1 MIDALQSGKLGWA
14 GLDVFEGE
22 PHVPQDLRDLPNTV
36 LLPHVGTATVET
48 RAAMGALTV
57 DNLLQHLKDGT
68 LGPRERPTRYWSVLK
83 GIRWK
88 VIQLGPVLHARIV
101 DKNINRTVCG
111 FKPVHRR
118 SDGFMIG
125 RVKRQLMYYRATLF
139 QLGCCCCQFDGI
151 APVQD
156 DFSTCT
162 CQTARQGK
170 SDPLRRTGDQGAH
183 ACQVK
188 HLKRHDRIPL
198 VVWRDYPYLGRT
210 CIAETLLM
218 SAPNQSIVIHAARDL
233 RVEPR
238 DVPAPA
244 AGELIE
250 MQAGGICGSDLHYYN
265 HGGFGPIQL
274 REPMVLGHEV
284 SGVIAGLGDGVEGLT
299 VGQLVARDAFPAY
312 PRRISTKACRVGQ
325 SMHASRWV
333 NGGASGDRRTFGC
346 LFACG
351 ASGGR
356 SGRQNC
362 VDHRVWTNWV
372 PEYSG
377 SATCRCDAATDL
389 SEYTLAMARQCGA
402 DEALNTATDPDALA
416 IYQTDKGQIDVHL
429 ECSGAAM
436 ALAAGVAC
444 LRPRGTLVQLGLGGD
459 MNVPMQAMTAKEIT
473 LRGSFRFHAE
483 FATAVQMMQAG
494 LIKVDPLITHSFDIS
509 QALEAFETASDR
521 SRAMKVQLTF

>member
-1 MIDALQSGKLGWA
+1 
-14 GLDVFEGE
+14 
-22 PHVPQDLRDLPNTV
+22 
-36 LLPHVGTATVET
+36 
-48 RAAMGALTV
+48 
-57 DNLLQHLKDGT
+57 
-68 LGPRERPTRYWSVLK
+68 
-83 GIRWK
+83 
-88 VIQLGPVLHARIV
+88 
-101 DKNINRTVCG
+101 
-111 FKPVHRR
+111 
-118 SDGFMIG
+118 
-125 RVKRQLMYYRATLF
+125 
-139 QLGCCCCQFDGI
+139 
-151 APVQD
+151 
-156 DFSTCT
+156 
-162 CQTARQGK
+162 
-170 SDPLRRTGDQGAH
+170 
-183 ACQVK
+183 
-188 HLKRHDRIPL
+188 
-198 VVWRDYPYLGRT
+198 
-210 CIAETLLM
+210 M

-244 AGELIE
+244 AGEVLIE

-299 VGQLVARDAFPAY
+299 VGQLVAVSPSRPCQSCTYCLRGQQNHCLNMRFYGSAMPFPHIQGAFQQKLVALASQCTPADGLTAAQAAIAE
-312 PRRISTKACRVGQ
+312 PLAVCLHAVHQAGDLVGKT
-325 SMHASRWV
+325 V
-333 NGGASGDRRTFGC
+333 LITGCGPIGC
-346 LFACG
+346 LSILAARRAG
-351 ASGGR
+351 ATR
-356 SGRQNC
+356 II
-362 VDHRVWTNWV
+362 
-372 PEYSG
+372 
-377 SATCRCDAATDL
+377 ATDL